1 MIEYE
6 IVTHDRIRGVRVL
19 VNTIRIRSIH
29 MHHDAELLYAISG
42 SGTIIIKNQPHPMKT
57 GDVLLINAYESHE
70 ILSEQDGFT
79 LVIIQFSSHF
89 LQDYGSLRNIL
100 FLDSE
105 LRTVMKET
113 DYHTLCRH
121 IEQLSLAYLEGGD
134 YFHLPVISHLSEI
147 LYLIL
152 NRTHIE
158 LLSET
163 EYSKRRKNE
172 KRMKRVSE
180 YIETNYQDQI
190 RLSDIAEQENLTV
203 THLSHLISEQFGVS
217 FQDYLKHKRLENAVR
232 LIHTGRTLSEI
243 SEYCG
248 FSELKYMT
256 KAFKETFHMTPAEY
270 RKKEEQIPSVSSLED
285 RSEYIYSDRE
295 ALVLLRQSFGDN

>member
-1 MIEYE
+1 
-6 IVTHDRIRGVRVL
+6 
-19 VNTIRIRSIH
+19 
-29 MHHDAELLYAISG
+29 
-42 SGTIIIKNQPHPMKT
+42 
-57 GDVLLINAYESHE
+57 
-70 ILSEQDGFT
+70 
-79 LVIIQFSSHF
+79 
-89 LQDYGSLRNIL
+89 
-100 FLDSE
+100 
-105 LRTVMKET
+105 
-113 DYHTLCRH
+113 
-121 IEQLSLAYLEGGD
+121 
-134 YFHLPVISHLSEI
+134 
-147 LYLIL
+147 
-152 NRTHIE
+152 
-158 LLSET
+158 
-163 EYSKRRKNE
+163 
-172 KRMKRVSE
+172 MKRVSE
-180 YIETNYQDQI
+180 YIEANYQDQI

-295 ALVLLRQSFGDN
+295 ALALLRQSFGDN